1 MRVEVVAVGTEL
13 LLGQVVDTNSGWIA
27 ATLAGAGI
35 DVLHTGCVGDNA
47 ARIGDELRLALAR
60 SDAVIVCGGLGPTQ
74 DDLTRDVIASVLEV
88 DLVPDPAVE
97 AKIRAMFAARGR
109 EMSSNNL
116 RQALVPAGA
125 RLIEEQPGTAPGLVC
140 DVDGKVLYAVP
151 GVPSEMREM
160 VSGTV
165 LRDLRRRAAER
176 GELAVVVSRTLRTWG
191 LAESRLA
198 ELLQPRFA
206 ALDAAQAAADDARD
220 RRQTPDPVPT
230 IAFLASGGKGILVRL
245 TVKASDAAA
254 AQAALAGEER
264 HVRAVIDDWVFG
276 VDDESME
283 SVTLDLLREA
293 GLSLG
298 AAESLTAGYVAGR
311 LAQIPGASEV
321 LRGSIV
327 SYASDVKHELLGVP
341 AGPVISEQ
349 AALAMARGAARVL
362 RADAAVATTGVAGP
376 DTQEGQPVGL
386 VCLAAVTP
394 GGERS
399 ATVQLPGGRE
409 TVRELAVTSVLDLL
423 RRLLLSQR

>member
-1 MRVEVVAVGTEL
+1 
-13 LLGQVVDTNSGWIA
+13 
-27 ATLAGAGI
+27 
-35 DVLHTGCVGDNA
+35 
-47 ARIGDELRLALAR
+47 
-60 SDAVIVCGGLGPTQ
+60 
-74 DDLTRDVIASVLEV
+74 
-88 DLVPDPAVE
+88 
-97 AKIRAMFAARGR
+97 
-109 EMSSNNL
+109 
-116 RQALVPAGA
+116 
-125 RLIEEQPGTAPGLVC
+125 
-140 DVDGKVLYAVP
+140 
-151 GVPSEMREM
+151 M

-198 ELLQPRFA
+198 ELLEPRFA
-206 ALDAAQAAADDARD
+206 ALDAAQAAADEARG
-220 RRQTPDPVPT
+220 RGQTPEPVPT

-254 AQAALAGEER
+254 AQAVLAGEER

-409 TVRELAVTSVLDLL
+409 TVRELAVTSAPGLL
-423 RRLLLSQR
+423 RRSLFSQREPRLRLLAVQHPTQLGASEQPVEIRRHIAQHEPAAGALGTTMPFDHQAQHSDLGDAHAVDVEHEIAGAQFDGEQKCLSQVGKIRAADAARDAHHETWIVMDELHVAPPI